1 MRNVF
6 GLRGWGASYVKY
18 VLGKM
23 HDEKLPRTDS
33 EMWIFAQIEKSALLL
48 AEEPL
53 DPKCFTRCLEDLTCF
68 WESSSPPS
76 ATEYGFFYVVEGD
89 APQRCNV
96 SVARTPWNSTRFS
109 CIFPPQDTPSFT
121 PLHVGAFAGNSSNV
135 IHARTIMINQVV
147 LLDPPSNLTAR
158 APESPGQLAVS
169 WQPPGLRYLE
179 SSLRYEVAFAPEG
192 AERQTVDIPDG
203 HTECLILNLRGRTRY
218 TLAVRVRPDGV
229 SYSGYWSAWS
239 APVTVLTP
247 HDLDPLI
254 LSLSLIL
261 VLIVVLLALFALLT
275 HRRFLKKKLWPVI
288 PSPEHKFE
296 GLFTL
301 YKGNFQLWLGQRNAY
316 PWWSMNPGY
325 LEEQPTTLEV
335 LSEGRESKVEGPVP
349 PLPPKAQGLVL
360 PTHPELPVEPQDD
373 YLVLDEQLMPCSL
386 GEDSLLLPEAQS
398 SAGSESPHAMEQELG
413 PPGATPEPVPEEGV
427 SSSSSF
433 EYTVFD
439 PSSELLAPCGHQ
451 RPLKYSYLLVSDSGI
466 STDYNP
472 LGTSTH
478 QPNLYTNL
486 CQDGCQA
493 QPFPASYVVCS

>member
-1 MRNVF
+1 P
-6 GLRGWGASYVKY
+6 A
-18 VLGKM
+18 
-23 HDEKLPRTDS
+23 
-33 EMWIFAQIEKSALLL
+33 ALLL

-76 ATEYGFFYVVEGD
+76 ATEYGFFYVGKGPEPHFPDPLPQPGLPRARWEL
-89 APQRCNV
+89 APPRGERPR
-96 SVARTPWNSTRFS
+96 AP
-109 CIFPPQDTPSFT
+109 FPAPLPQPAPR
-121 PLHVGAFAGNSSNV
+121 PLNPPAHISHPRPA
-135 IHARTIMINQVV
+135 V

-192 AERQTVDIPDG
+192 AERQT
-203 HTECLILNLRGRTRY
+203 CLILNLRGRTRY

-335 LSEGRESKVEGPVP
+335 LSEGHESKVEGPVP

-386 GEDSLLLPEAQS
+386 GEDSLLLPDAQS

-433 EYTVFD
+433 EYTIFD

>member
-1 MRNVF
+1 
-6 GLRGWGASYVKY
+6 
-18 VLGKM
+18 
-23 HDEKLPRTDS
+23 
-33 EMWIFAQIEKSALLL
+33 
-48 AEEPL
+48 EEPL

-68 WESSSPPS
+68 WESSSPPIPLPHWGPLCGEMRGEVLECQCYHHAS
-76 ATEYGFFYVVEGD
+76 
-89 APQRCNV
+89 R
-96 SVARTPWNSTRFS
+96 
-109 CIFPPQDTPSFT
+109 PP
-121 PLHVGAFAGNSSNV
+121 
-135 IHARTIMINQVV
+135 HARSA
-147 LLDPPSNLTAR
+147 PPSLT
-158 APESPGQLAVS
+158 P
-169 WQPPGLRYLE
+169 QPVPLPPP
-179 SSLRYEVAFAPEG
+179 F
-192 AERQTVDIPDG
+192 
-203 HTECLILNLRGRTRY
+203 CLILNLRGRTRY

-335 LSEGRESKVEGPVP
+335 LSEGHESKVEGPVP

-386 GEDSLLLPEAQS
+386 GEDSLLLPDAQS
-398 SAGSESPHAMEQELG
+398 SAGSESPH
-413 PPGATPEPVPEEGV
+413 PVPEEGV

-433 EYTVFD
+433 EYTIFD

>member
-1 MRNVF
+1 AGSRP
-6 GLRGWGASYVKY
+6 AS
-18 VLGKM
+18 
-23 HDEKLPRTDS
+23 
-33 EMWIFAQIEKSALLL
+33 
-48 AEEPL
+48 
-53 DPKCFTRCLEDLTCF
+53 
-68 WESSSPPS
+68 
-76 ATEYGFFYVVEGD
+76 
-89 APQRCNV
+89 
-96 SVARTPWNSTRFS
+96 
-109 CIFPPQDTPSFT
+109 
-121 PLHVGAFAGNSSNV
+121 
-135 IHARTIMINQVV
+135 
-147 LLDPPSNLTAR
+147 
-158 APESPGQLAVS
+158 
-169 WQPPGLRYLE
+169 YLE
-179 SSLRYEVAFAPEG
+179 SSLRYEVAFAPR
-192 AERQTVDIPDG
+192 APAPDG
-203 HTECLILNLRGRTRY
+203 GAPPAPPAPCTRPAPHAWPSRACRSTSPTCRTGVPILNLPGLDQLH
-218 TLAVRVRPDGV
+218 LAVRVRPDGV

-239 APVTVLTP
+239 APSSVVTP

-261 VLIVVLLALFALLT
+261 VLILVLLALFALLT

-301 YKGNFQLWLGQRNAY
+301 YKGNFQLWLGQRNTY
-316 PWWSMNPGY
+316 PWWSANPGY

-335 LSEGRESKVEGPVP
+335 LSEGRESKAEGPVP

-360 PTHPELPVEPQDD
+360 PTRPEPPVEPQDD

-386 GEDSLLLPEAQS
+386 GEDSLLLPDAQS
-398 SAGSESPHAMEQELG
+398 SAGSESPPAMGQELG
-413 PPGATPEPVPEEGV
+413 PPGATLEPVPEERV

-439 PSSELLAPCGHQ
+439 PSSQLLAPCGHQ

-466 STDYNP
+466 STDYSP

-493 QPFPASYVVCS
+493 QPFPASYMVCS